1 VRIAFLTPE
10 YVTEL
15 PDGGG
20 LGNYLSR
27 LGTLLLKE
35 GHEPEIFV
43 ASELEPQT
51 LIHNGVLVQRVPSSW
66 APGNSLKLV
75 RRLCGVLGAETA
87 ITIYARARAL
97 AAALERRHRMAPF
110 QMVQS
115 ADFLAVALRV
125 RRIPTRVHV
134 VRCSLASDL
143 YNEVDGN
150 RSASAR
156 WCERLERAAMRR
168 ADRVYAPSRLIAE
181 HFNRRHGIAVT
192 TLRPPIEPI
201 LDIGLDLPVS
211 LPDRFLVYFGQF
223 NRRKGTEWL
232 GAAFKKAC
240 DAEPALRMVWI
251 GRDYGMGLSR
261 VLSDLGLHRSKVL
274 VLHPLPKAELYA
286 VVRHA
291 EAALLP
297 SLVDNLPNTM
307 IESLKLGIP
316 VIGTRG
322 ASIDELVRHGVTGEL
337 VPVGDV
343 GELAA
348 AMLRVWRNQSSVKK
362 GFIWRDEIAYEM
374 DPHRAI
380 ENLLQL
386 AAPTRKP

>member
-15 PDGGG
+15 PDSGG
-20 LGNYLSR
+20 LGNYLLR
-27 LGTLLLKE
+27 LSTLLLRE
-35 GHEPEIFV
+35 GHVPKIFV
-43 ASELEPQT
+43 SSELGPQT
-51 LIHNGVLVQRVPSSW
+51 LIHNGVMVQRVPSSW
-66 APGNSLKLV
+66 APGKSLKLV
-75 RRLCGVLGAETA
+75 RRMCAVLGADMA
-87 ITIYARARAL
+87 ITIYAQARAL
-97 AAALERRHRMAPF
+97 AAALERRHRIAPF
-110 QMVQS
+110 QLVQS

-125 RRIPTRVHV
+125 RRMPTRVHV

-143 YNEVDGN
+143 YNEIDGN
-150 RSASAR
+150 RSTSAR
-156 WCERLERAAMRR
+156 WRERLERVAMRR
-168 ADRVYAPSRLIAE
+168 ADRVYAPSQLIAE
-181 HFNRRHGIAVT
+181 HFHQRHGIAVT
-192 TLRPPIEPI
+192 TLRPPIEPT
-201 LDIGLDLPVS
+201 LDIGADPPVR

-240 DAEPALRMVWI
+240 DAEPTLRMVWI

-261 VLSDLGLHRSKVL
+261 VLSDLALHRSKVL

-286 VVRHA
+286 VVRRA
-291 EAALLP
+291 EAAVLP
-297 SLVDNLPNTM
+297 SLVDNLPNTL

-322 ASIDELVRHGVTGEL
+322 ASINELVQHGVTGEL
-337 VPVGDV
+337 VPAGDV
-343 GELAA
+343 SELAA

-362 GFIWRDEIAYEM
+362 GFVWQGEITNDME
-374 DPHRAI
+374 PHRAI

-386 AAPTRKP
+386 ATLNGNA